1 VKVIIAGAGVV
12 GTALAKQLSEEG
24 HRVVIIDRNREL
36 LHEIAEKLD
45 VLALL
50 GNAASPKMI
59 RRAGAEDT
67 NLLIAVTNSDEV
79 NVLVAMIAANM
90 GIPDRMVRVRNREYT
105 IENEDLNLPKL
116 GINHVIN
123 PEPVVVDSVMRLL
136 DIPGAEEVTTIA
148 HGQVQILRF
157 SIDDD
162 SPVAGK
168 TLADIRAVGSLN
180 AFLILEITRGERTF
194 VPRGYDTVEPGDHI
208 YTLAASDTVSFL
220 VPMMHR
226 SVPQTN
232 RVIIAGASR
241 LGIEL
246 ARKLQRRVKFVI
258 LIEQDPERASV
269 AAELLEKTNVLLGDS
284 TDLELLKE
292 AAIDSCDLFCAV
304 SEDDQRNMLAALL
317 AKRHSHARTAVMV
330 HQPEFIPVLD
340 SLGVESGISPRMVT
354 IGEILTH
361 VRKGMIHSVTQMSHS
376 DAELLELEVPGG
388 SIMDKKRLKDVKF
401 PRGALVAAV
410 ANDDIVV
417 IPDGETILD
426 AGNRAFI
433 YCRPA
438 AIPGVEKLFATRK

>member
-1 VKVIIAGAGVV
+1 MKVIIAGAGVV
-12 GTALAKQLSEEG
+12 GTALAKQLSQEG
-24 HRVVIIDRNREL
+24 HRVVIIDRDREL
-36 LHEIAEKLD
+36 LHDVAEKLD

-50 GNAASPKMI
+50 GNAASPKML
-59 RRAGAEDT
+59 RRAGVEDT
-67 NLLIAVTNSDEV
+67 DLLIAVTNSDEV
-79 NVLVAMIAANM
+79 NVIVAMIGANL
-90 GIPDRMVRVRNREYT
+90 GVEDRMVRVRNREYT
-105 IENEDLNLPKL
+105 IDNPDLLLPAL

-157 SIDDD
+157 SIDND

-168 TLADIRAVGSLN
+168 TLADIRRVGALN
-180 AFLILEITRGERTF
+180 AFLILEITRGDKTF

-208 YTLAASDTVSFL
+208 YALVASDTVPFL

-226 SVPQTN
+226 SVPQTH

-246 ARKLQRRVKFVI
+246 AKKLQRRVKFVI
-258 LIEQDPERASV
+258 VVEKDPERASV
-269 AAELLEKTNVLLGDS
+269 AAEMLEDCNVLQGDC
-284 TDLELLKE
+284 TDLELLRE
-292 AAIDSCDLFCAV
+292 AAIESCDLFCAV

-317 AKRHSHARTAVMV
+317 AKRHSQARTAVLV

-340 SLGVESGISPRMVT
+340 SLGVESVISPRMVT

-376 DAELLELEVPGG
+376 DAELLELEVPVG
-388 SIMDKKRLKDVKF
+388 SAMDHTPLKDLKF
-401 PRGALVAAV
+401 PKGALVAAI

-417 IPDGETILD
+417 IPDGETIID

-438 AIPGVEKLFATRK
+438 AIPGVEKMFATRK